1 MNAEVLTRAPGPAP
15 ASPAARRRLGIQLA
29 VDIVAPLA
37 LFYLLRQAGAPVL
50 AASAASGAV
59 PAAYALISLARGRAD
74 VPALVMLTLF
84 AAGTAVA
91 FLRGD
96 PRIIFA
102 KDGWLT
108 GLLGLWVIVSLRMRR
123 PFMLHLGRTIATVK
137 KGAEAA
143 DVWERRWHDEPQFRH
158 DVRLVSWVIGVV
170 LVLDAVVRVVIAY
183 ALPIDAVPLA
193 SNVQYVV
200 MLAGLLGW
208 FFPYSA
214 RHGLR
219 A

>member
-1 MNAEVLTRAPGPAP
+1 MNAEVLTRTPGPAP
-15 ASPAARRRLGIQLA
+15 APPAARRRLGIQLA

-59 PAAYALISLARGRAD
+59 PAAHALISLARGRAD

-91 FLRGD
+91 LLRGD

-108 GLLGLWVIVSLRMRR
+108 GLLGLRVIVSLRMRH

-137 KGAEAA
+137 KGPA
-143 DVWERRWHDEPQFRH
+143 
-158 DVRLVSWVIGVV
+158 
-170 LVLDAVVRVVIAY
+170 AVVRVVIAY

-219 A
+219 T